1 MSYSKP
7 EIKKIEAD
15 VVVREMSDDQG
26 SCHGGH
32 CVHCIKAYG

>member
-1 MSYSKP
+1 MQYEKP

-15 VVVREMSDDQG
+15 VSVEDMADNQG

-32 CVHCIKAYG
+32 CVLCIEALG